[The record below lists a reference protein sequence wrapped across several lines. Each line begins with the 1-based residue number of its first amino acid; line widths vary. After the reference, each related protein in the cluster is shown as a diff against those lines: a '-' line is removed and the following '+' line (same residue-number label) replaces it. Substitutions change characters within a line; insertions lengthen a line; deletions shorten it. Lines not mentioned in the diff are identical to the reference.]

1 VHLPVASSIPTLHW
15 AELLGRVALAA
26 ALGGLLG
33 LERELREREAGLRT
47 HLLVSVGSA
56 LFTIVSAYGFH
67 EFLASGSSVVRADP
81 SRIAAQIVTGIGFLG
96 AGAIIRE
103 GLSVRGL
110 TTAATLWVV
119 AAIGLASGSGY
130 YSAALMTT
138 IVVVFLLWPLRYI
151 ARRLFERPH
160 EFRLAVRL
168 TAGASAATVVEA
180 LERLG
185 VRIESFE
192 VGDENELD
200 LLLDLPRGIAPDVVV
215 RQLVSRPEI
224 RSASWRT

>member
-1 VHLPVASSIPTLHW
+1 
-15 AELLGRVALAA
+15 
-26 ALGGLLG
+26 
-33 LERELREREAGLRT
+33 
-47 HLLVSVGSA
+47 
-56 LFTIVSAYGFH
+56 
-67 EFLASGSSVVRADP
+67 
-81 SRIAAQIVTGIGFLG
+81 
-96 AGAIIRE
+96 
-103 GLSVRGL
+103 
-110 TTAATLWVV
+110 
-119 AAIGLASGSGY
+119 
-130 YSAALMTT
+130 MTT

-160 EFRLAVRL
+160 EFRLAVQL

-200 LLLDLPRGIAPDVVV
+200 LLLDLPRGIAPDVIV